1 MLDALKTL
9 MAGPFAGRTMLLLRS
24 AFFLCFVAAS
34 LLLLLPGRDTLRR
47 GASGRGQRLLA
58 FLAVTCFAAIAAF
71 QARWQ
76 IFGSSNPDLMRFVRR
91 HNARPGVD
99 VRRGSILD
107 RHGSVLAIDGEGGVR
122 RWPLGAAAA
131 HAVGYVD
138 PMAGLS
144 GIEKAAD
151 GILSGTAATPLEEL
165 GRLGKGI
172 VSAKPVEGTD
182 IRTTLDARLQRA
194 AFSAL
199 DGMRGAVVAM
209 NPANGEI
216 LALASA
222 PSFNPLDP
230 RGASG
235 ATGAPFLNR
244 ATQGRYPPGSTFKVA
259 MALMAADMRIAPILD
274 CPAGGYRAEGE
285 SRPIRDSEYYIYKRE
300 GRIWKGF
307 GKIGLRD
314 ALVHSS
320 NVYFAQLS
328 RRIPPES
335 FNGYVSLLEI
345 NSRRNL
351 YGDGK
356 SAYAASAGSVP
367 VLGAKDAKSI
377 VQLAIGQ
384 GRMLVTPLNVATW
397 TAVAANGGLFV
408 PPTLDPA
415 HPGSNDVHRVVS
427 RATAENVAAMMRD
440 AVKSGTGRTA
450 DVPGLGV
457 CGKTGTAQNPGGED
471 HSWFTCFT
479 SATKPRL
486 VVTVLVENGGFGS
499 RKAAPVARKILE
511 EAARMDIVRRI
522 GGAE

>member
-1 MLDALKTL
+1 MLDVLKNW
-9 MAGPFAGRTMLLLRS
+9 MAGPNAGMTMLVLRS
-24 AFFLCFVAAS
+24 AFFLCFAMAS

-58 FLAVTCFAAIAAF
+58 FLSVVFFAAIAVF
-71 QARWQ
+71 QMRWQ
-76 IFGSSNPDLMRFVRR
+76 IFGSSNPDFMRFVRR
-91 HNARPGVD
+91 HNVRRGVD

-107 RHGSVLAIDGEGGVR
+107 RNGSILAIDGEGGVR
-122 RWPLGAAAA
+122 RWPLGAATA
-131 HAVGYVD
+131 HVVGYVD
-138 PMAGLS
+138 PMAGLA
-144 GIEKAAD
+144 GLEKAAD
-151 GILSGTAATPLEEL
+151 ATLSGTAATPLEEL

-172 VSAKPVEGTD
+172 VPTQPVEGAD
-182 IRTTLDARLQRA
+182 VRTTLDARLQRF
-194 AFSAL
+194 AFKEL
-199 DGMRGAVVAM
+199 EGKRGAVVVMDA
-209 NPANGEI
+209 ANGEI

-230 RGASG
+230 RGATG
-235 ATGAPFLNR
+235 ASGAPFLNR

-259 MALMAADMRIAPILD
+259 MALMAADMRIAPVLD
-274 CPAGGYRAEGE
+274 CPANGYRAEGE

-300 GRIWKGF
+300 GRVWKGF
-307 GKIGLRD
+307 GKIGLSA

-328 RRIPPES
+328 RRIPAES
-335 FNGYVSLLEI
+335 FNAYVSLFDI

-356 SAYAASAGSVP
+356 TALAASAGSVP

-384 GRMLVTPLNVATW
+384 GKMLVTPLNVASW

-408 PPTLDPA
+408 PPTFDPA
-415 HPGSNDVHRVVS
+415 HPGSNDVHRVVA
-427 RATAENVAAMMRD
+427 RATAENVGAMMRD
-440 AVKSGTGRTA
+440 AVKSGTGRIV
-450 DVPGLGV
+450 DIPGLGV

-479 SATKPRL
+479 SQTRPRI

-499 RKAAPVARKILE
+499 RKAAPVARSIIE
-511 EAARMDIVRRI
+511 EAVRLGIAKPI
-522 GGAE
+522 GGAQ

>member
-1 MLDALKTL
+1 MLDALKIW
-9 MAGPFAGRTMLLLRS
+9 MAGPNAGMTMLVLRS
-24 AFFLCFVAAS
+24 AFFLCFAAAA

-47 GASGRGQRLLA
+47 GATGRGQRLIA
-58 FLAVTCFAAIAAF
+58 FLSAVLFAAIAAF
-71 QARWQ
+71 QMRWQ
-76 IFGSSNPDLMRFVRR
+76 IFGSSNPDFMRFVRR
-91 HNARPGVD
+91 HNVRPGVD

-107 RHGSVLAIDGEGGVR
+107 RNGSLLAIDGEGGVR

-138 PMAGLS
+138 PMAGLA
-144 GIEKAAD
+144 GLEKAAD

-172 VSAKPVEGTD
+172 VSTKPVEGAD
-182 IRTTLDARLQRA
+182 VRTTLDARLQRF
-194 AFSAL
+194 AFEAL
-199 DGMRGAVVAM
+199 EGVRGAVVAM
-209 NPANGEI
+209 YAANGEI

-222 PSFNPLDP
+222 PSFNPLEP
-230 RGASG
+230 LGASG
-235 ATGAPFLNR
+235 ASGAPLLNR

-259 MALMAADMRIAPILD
+259 MALMAADMGIAPMLD
-274 CPAGGYRAEGE
+274 CPANGYRAEGE
-285 SRPIRDSEYYIYKRE
+285 SRPIRDSEYYLYKRE
-300 GRIWKGF
+300 GRVWKGF

-328 RRIPPES
+328 RRIPAES
-335 FNGYVSLLEI
+335 FNAYVSLLDI

-351 YGDGK
+351 YGDGMT
-356 SAYAASAGSVP
+356 ALTASAGSVP

-377 VQLAIGQ
+377 IQLAIGQ
-384 GRMLVTPLNVATW
+384 GKMLVTPLNVATW

-440 AVKSGTGRTA
+440 AVKSGTGRAA
-450 DVPGLGV
+450 DIPGLGV
-457 CGKTGTAQNPGGED
+457 CGKTGTAQNPGGDD

-479 SATKPRL
+479 SLTNPRL
-486 VVTVLVENGGFGS
+486 VVTVLVENGGYGS
-499 RKAAPVARKILE
+499 RKAAPVARKVIE
-511 EAARMDIVRRI
+511 EAARLGIVKER
-522 GGAE
+522 GGTD